1 MQRKNWNINIAP
13 LFVIILA
20 AALWACQP
28 AAPTEESSVEGETAA
43 EATPGQPRSGGSAG
57 SGSSAGAVAPRVTPP
72 PPPPAAKT
80 VTVDAGTAFRV
91 RTTNTL
97 STKTAKTG
105 EPFVGSLEE
114 PITSGNSVVAGKG
127 ASVRGTIVESDQ
139 GGRVKGLARIAVR
152 VTEIETTDGW
162 KQVNTGAY
170 AVEAEKSTKKDLT
183 KVAIGT
189 GIGAAIGAIAGGGKG
204 AAVGAGAGAGA
215 GTGTVLAT
223 RGDAAEIPS
232 ESILAFSLNDPLTVN
247 VR

>member
-1 MQRKNWNINIAP
+1 MQRRHWNINIAP
-13 LFVIILA
+13 LFAMILA

-28 AAPTEESSVEGETAA
+28 AAPTEEPTAEGEAAA
-43 EATPGQPRSGGSAG
+43 EATPGQARSGG

-72 PPPPAAKT
+72 PPAART

-97 STKTAKTG
+97 STKTVKAG
-105 EPFVGSLEE
+105 EQFAGSLEE
-114 PITSGNSVVAGKG
+114 PITSGNTVVAGKG
-127 ASVRGTIVESDQ
+127 ASVRGTIVESDP
-139 GGRVKGLARIAVR
+139 GGRVKGLARLAVR

-162 KQVNTGAY
+162 KQVNTGSY

-189 GIGAAIGAIAGGGKG
+189 GIGAAIGAIAGGGQG

-215 GTGTVLAT
+215 GTGAVLAT

-232 ESILAFSLNDPLTVN
+232 ESVVAFSLNDPLTVE

>member
-1 MQRKNWNINIAP
+1 MQPRFWNIKIAP
-13 LFVIILA
+13 LFAIILA

-28 AAPTEESSVEGETAA
+28 TAPTDESAAEGEAA
-43 EATPGQPRSGGSAG
+43 EAAPGQARSSG
-57 SGSSAGAVAPRVTPP
+57 SGSSAGGVAPRVTPP
-72 PPPPAAKT
+72 PPPASRT

-97 STKTAKTG
+97 STKTVKAG
-105 EPFVGSLEE
+105 EQFAGSLEE
-114 PITSGNSVVAGKG
+114 PLTSGNAVVAGKG
-127 ASVRGTIVESDQ
+127 ASVRGTIVESDP
-139 GGRVKGLARIAVR
+139 GGRVKGLARLAVR

-215 GTGTVLAT
+215 GTGAVLAT

-232 ESILAFSLNDPLTVN
+232 ESILAFSLSDPLTVE

>member
-1 MQRKNWNINIAP
+1 MHRKYWKVKLAP
-13 LFVIILA
+13 FFVLILA

-28 AAPTEESSVEGETAA
+28 TAPTDESAAEGEAAA
-43 EATPGQPRSGGSAG
+43 ETAPGQARSYGSGGSG
-57 SGSSAGAVAPRVTPP
+57 STAGAVAPRVTPP
-72 PPPPAAKT
+72 PPPVART

-97 STKTAKTG
+97 STKTTKPG
-105 EPFVGSLEE
+105 EQFAASLEE

-127 ASVRGTIVESDQ
+127 ASVRGTIVESDP
-139 GGRVKGLARIAVR
+139 GGRVKGLARLAVR

-215 GTGTVLAT
+215 GTGAVLAT
-223 RGDAAEIPS
+223 RGDAAEIHS
-232 ESILAFSLNDPLTVN
+232 ESILAFSLNDPLTVE

>member
-1 MQRKNWNINIAP
+1 MQRRNWNIKIAP
-13 LFVIILA
+13 LFVVILA

-28 AAPTEESSVEGETAA
+28 TAPADESAAEGEAAA
-43 EATPGQPRSGGSAG
+43 EAAPGQARSGG

-72 PPPPAAKT
+72 PPPAART
-80 VTVDAGTAFRV
+80 VTVDAGTPFRV

-97 STKTAKTG
+97 STKTAKPG
-105 EPFVGSLEE
+105 EQFAGSLEE

-127 ASVRGTIVESDQ
+127 ASVRGTIVESDP

-215 GTGTVLAT
+215 GTGAVLAT

-232 ESILAFSLNDPLTVN
+232 ESILAFSLNDPLTVQ

>member
-1 MQRKNWNINIAP
+1 MQRRDWNIKFAP
-13 LFVIILA
+13 LFAMILA

-28 AAPTEESSVEGETAA
+28 TAPTDEPVAEGEAA
-43 EATPGQPRSGGSAG
+43 EAAPGQARSGGSGGSGGSAG
-57 SGSSAGAVAPRVTPP
+57 GVAPRVTPP
-72 PPPPAAKT
+72 PPPAARM

-91 RTTNTL
+91 RTTNKL
-97 STKTAKTG
+97 STKTVTAG
-105 EPFVGSLEE
+105 EQFAGSLEE
-114 PITSGNSVVAGKG
+114 PIVSGNTVVAGKG
-127 ASVRGTIVESDQ
+127 ASVRGTIVESDP

-204 AAVGAGAGAGA
+204 AAVGAGVGAGA

-232 ESILAFSLNDPLTVN
+232 ESILAFSLNDPLTVE

>member
-1 MQRKNWNINIAP
+1 MQRRDWNMKIAP
-13 LFVIILA
+13 LFAMILA

-28 AAPTEESSVEGETAA
+28 TAPADETAAEGEAAA
-43 EATPGQPRSGGSAG
+43 EATPGQARSVGSGGSAG
-57 SGSSAGAVAPRVTPP
+57 GAAPRVTPP
-72 PPPPAAKT
+72 PPPPAART

-97 STKTAKTG
+97 STKTAKPG
-105 EPFVGSLEE
+105 EQFAGSLEE

-127 ASVRGTIVESDQ
+127 ASVRGTIVESDP

-215 GTGTVLAT
+215 GTGAVLAT

-232 ESILAFSLNDPLTVN
+232 ESILGFSLNDPLTVE